1 MNDSDTESAGE
12 SYVRRIG
19 AGGFVVAFVV
29 LLGIFGMDIWRS
41 HESRKALEWV
51 SHTHT
56 VQTQL
61 SKVLSTLQDAETG
74 QRGYLLTGVESY
86 LEPFKNANQK
96 IHIVLDDLRTLT
108 ADNPRQ
114 QEELDRIGPLVHE
127 KFNELIKTISLLKTE
142 GLDIALALVQTD
154 RGKIVMDQIRSHIA
168 NMEAEENALL
178 AKRKDYALRLADLN
192 LIVDGVGFI
201 VIVLIAIFVIRRVSH
216 NIAVRRRSEIALK
229 QRSVELES
237 ANAELDASAHSISH
251 DLRAPLRA
259 MDGFRQALIADHGDK
274 LEGEAKD
281 FLDRISKAS
290 RRMGQMID
298 EILTLSL
305 ATRQKI
311 LTQEVDLTAIVQK
324 LLAELIARNPDRSV
338 TIEVAPNFTAR
349 GDPGLLQVVLDNL
362 LGNAWKF
369 TNQKEV
375 GKIEFG
381 MYSKDRERVYFVRD
395 DGAGFDMAYEDKLF
409 GIFQRLHSTTAFE
422 GTGIGLATVARLIHR
437 HGGRVWAEGEENK
450 GASFYFT
457 LER

>member
-1 MNDSDTESAGE
+1 M
-12 SYVRRIG
+12 
-19 AGGFVVAFVV
+19 

-216 NIAVRRRSEIALK
+216 NIAVRRRSKIALK

-237 ANAELDASAHSISH
+237 ANAELDASAHSVSH

-259 MDGFRQALIADHGDK
+259 MDGFSQALIADHGDK

-298 EILTLSL
+298 EFLTLSL

-311 LTQEVDLTAIVQK
+311 LSVWPEKSWVISVSCDSLFVFSNQGDTTCGPKSLARSMNATCCATQ
-324 LLAELIARNPDRSV
+324 
-338 TIEVAPNFTAR
+338 
-349 GDPGLLQVVLDNL
+349 
-362 LGNAWKF
+362 
-369 TNQKEV
+369 
-375 GKIEFG
+375 
-381 MYSKDRERVYFVRD
+381 
-395 DGAGFDMAYEDKLF
+395 
-409 GIFQRLHSTTAFE
+409 
-422 GTGIGLATVARLIHR
+422 AT
-437 HGGRVWAEGEENK
+437 
-450 GASFYFT
+450 
-457 LER
+457 

>member
-1 MNDSDTESAGE
+1 M
-12 SYVRRIG
+12 
-19 AGGFVVAFVV
+19 
-29 LLGIFGMDIWRS
+29 
-41 HESRKALEWV
+41 
-51 SHTHT
+51 
-56 VQTQL
+56 
-61 SKVLSTLQDAETG
+61 LSTLQDAETG

-237 ANAELDASAHSISH
+237 ANAELDASAHSVSH

-259 MDGFRQALIADHGDK
+259 MDGFSQALIADHGDK

-311 LTQEVDLTAIVQK
+311 LTQEVDLTAIAQK

-338 TIEVAPNFTAR
+338 TIEVAPNVTAR